1 MKRIACLAV
10 ACLAGGSLFA
20 AGCGDSGGGSS
31 DTGSATTAQTG
42 PITVGFATAKSGFLA
57 AFDVPAVAAAKVK
70 IAEINAAGGLDGR
83 QIKFVEADTKSDLA
97 QGATAATEVL
107 DKGANFV
114 MTTCDFDFGAPIA
127 LAAQK
132 KNIVAM
138 SSCAGSTKFGPTGI
152 GPLAFTMAPAATS
165 EGATMAEYSYEKL
178 GYRTAYVLLDN
189 TIDFDIQSAYGFT
202 ERFKQLGG
210 KIVGQDT
217 FKQDDQSIGSQ
228 VTRIKGL
235 STKPDVIYVAS
246 YMPGSAGAMKQLRNG
261 GIDTPIAGDSTMD
274 GDFWKDAVPDISNVY
289 TMAYASVFGDDPS
302 PEVKRVM
309 TAFQNATGKAADY
322 AAGFTTGYSVI
333 EALQRAY
340 AKSKSTDGPALQKAL
355 ETFDNEKLLVGATT
369 FTPKYHI
376 TFKREFRILKIENGK
391 TSFVELWTPKEVPIP
406 KG

>member
-1 MKRIACLAV
+1 MKRIVWLGALSLAAV
-10 ACLAGGSLFA
+10 SAVA
-20 AGCGDSGGGSS
+20 AGCGSSDSGS
-31 DTGSATTAQTG
+31 DSTTAAAESG

-70 IAEINAAGGLDGR
+70 IAEINASGGLDGR
-83 QIKFVEADTKSDLA
+83 KIKFVESDTKSDLA
-97 QGATAATEVL
+97 QGVTAAAEVL

-132 KNIVAM
+132 KNVVAM
-138 SSCAGSTKFGPTGI
+138 SSCAGSTKFGPSGI

-165 EGATMAEYSYEKL
+165 EGATMAEYTNEKL
-178 GYRTAYVLLDN
+178 GYKTAYVLLDN

-202 ERFKQLGG
+202 QRFKQLGG
-210 KIVGQDT
+210 TVVGQDT
-217 FKQDDQSIGSQ
+217 FKQDDQSIASQ

-235 STKPDVIYVAS
+235 ATKPDVIYVAS
-246 YMPGSAGAMKQLRNG
+246 YMPGSASAMKQLRNG
-261 GIDTPIAGDSTMD
+261 GVDIPIAGDSTMD
-274 GDFWKDAVPDISNVY
+274 GDFWKDAVPNISNVW

-302 PEVKRVM
+302 PEVKRVI
-309 TAFQNATGKAADY
+309 TAFTKATGKAPDY

-340 AKSKSTDGPALQKAL
+340 AKSKSTDGPKLQKAL
-355 ETFDNEKLLVGATT
+355 ETFNNEKLLVGATT

-376 TFKREFRILKIENGK
+376 TFKREFRILKIQDGK
-391 TSFVELWTPKEVPIP
+391 TSFVETWTPKVVPIP